1 MRLTLFSAI
10 AALSVIGCDGPAEK
24 GETTA
29 AATAPAATDVPPLS
43 RGSQI
48 ATGDLFHL
56 RSVTDVQV
64 SPDGSRATF
73 TVISNDRIGAPWS
86 QIWIADLAAG
96 KAMPWPGAQEGSN
109 ARWSKDGARIAFIGP
124 TTNGR
129 SGVLTGNAD
138 GTGVTALADVM
149 SSNSPLPQLGER
161 IAWSPDGSAIAFVS
175 AVPAAE
181 PDMNGDPIVITRY
194 WYRPATSYPLR
205 FNDNRRLHLFSVD
218 VASKQV
224 RRLTTGRYDEH
235 SIAWSPDGDELAFLS
250 DREPDPDRFFNYDIF
265 LLNVASGD
273 IRQLTQTK
281 SNEYRPAW
289 SPDGRLIAYEGLK
302 RPMTSS
308 ETNSE
313 DTHVWTVDV
322 GTGGRREV
330 GAGVDNRQ
338 GPPQWSSDGRWL
350 YATVQS
356 QGNVGLH
363 RFSSRDGDGE
373 RVLPAAGVRAAVSS
387 FALAKDDAI
396 VYAMATP
403 AAPPELYLDRAPAAA
418 KAITGLNQEALAGK
432 TIAEVEAV
440 RFRSF
445 DGRDIEAFLTKPAQ
459 AGSTGK
465 HPMIVMIHGGPH
477 GQQGPAFN
485 HRAQVYAARGWA
497 ALMVNYRG
505 STGYGQKFS
514 DAIARDQDGGEA
526 KDVLAAIDTVLARYS
541 WIDRERLGVE
551 GQSYGGQLT
560 NWLVTQT
567 TRFKAAVPAASISN
581 LVSHNYMSV
590 YHDYLQQEYGAKPH
604 VGGIVDLLWERSAIR
619 FVNRVKTPVMFI
631 HGDND
636 QLVNPAEIEQFFIAL
651 QDVGVETVMV
661 RYPRE
666 GHGMRENGH
675 IADVI
680 KRSIDWYER
689 HFQNAAPRVTH

>member
-1 MRLTLFSAI
+1 MRVRLFSVAI
-10 AALSVIGCDGPAEK
+10 AALSVVDCGGAAQKRDG
-24 GETTA
+24 A
-29 AATAPAATDVPPLS
+29 AAAPAPASVDVPPVS
-43 RGSQI
+43 PGPQI
-48 ATGDLFHL
+48 AVADLFHL
-56 RSVTDVQV
+56 RSATDVQL
-64 SPDGSRATF
+64 SPDGSHATF
-73 TVISNDRIGAPWS
+73 TVINNDRIGAPWS
-86 QIWIADLAAG
+86 QIWMADLASG
-96 KAMPWPGAQEGSN
+96 RAMPWPGAREGSN
-109 ARWSKDGARIAFIGP
+109 ARWSKDGSRIAFIGP
-124 TTNGR
+124 TTNGG
-129 SGVLTGNAD
+129 SGVLAGNAD

-149 SSNSPLPQLGER
+149 SSNSPLPQIGER
-161 IAWSPDGSAIAFVS
+161 LAWSPDGNSIAYIS
-175 AVPAAE
+175 AVPATD
-181 PDMNGDPIVITRY
+181 PDINGDPIVITRY

-205 FNDNRRLHLFSVD
+205 FNDNRRLHLFAVD
-218 VASKQV
+218 VATKRV
-224 RRLTTGRYDEH
+224 RQLTTGRYDEH
-235 SIAWSPDGDELAFLS
+235 SVAWSPDGAELAFLS
-250 DREPDPDRFFNYDIF
+250 DREPDPDMFFNYDIY
-265 LLNVASGD
+265 LLNVASGA
-273 IRQLTQTK
+273 IRQLTQTR
-281 SNEYRPAW
+281 SNEYRPVW
-289 SPDGRLIAYEGLK
+289 SPDGRFIAYEGLK

-330 GAGVDNRQ
+330 GAAVDNRQ
-338 GPPQWSSDGRWL
+338 GAPQWSADGRQL
-350 YATVQS
+350 LATVQS
-356 QGNVGLH
+356 QGGVGLFE
-363 RFSSRDGDGE
+363 FSPRDGAAV
-373 RVLPAAGVRAAVSS
+373 RVLPATEVHGTVTS
-387 FALAKDDAI
+387 FAVGKDGSV

-403 AAPPELYLDRAPAAA
+403 AALAELYVNRADLPHPV
-418 KAITGLNQEALAGK
+418 TTLNRQPLAGK
-432 TIAEVEAV
+432 TMAEVESV
-440 RFRSF
+440 RFQSF
-445 DGRDIEAFLTKPAQ
+445 DGREIEAFLTRPAR
-459 AGSTGK
+459 AEGTGK

-526 KDVLAAIDTVLARYS
+526 KDVLAAIDAVLARHP

-604 VGGIVDLLWERSAIR
+604 AGGIADMLWERSAIR

-651 QDVGVETVMV
+651 KDVGVETVMV

-666 GHGMRENGH
+666 GHGIRENGH
-675 IADVI
+675 IADI
-680 KRSIDWYER
+680 INRSIDWYER
-689 HFQNAAPRVTH
+689 HFENAKPRATS